1 MAIVVWRAMR
11 VSFLWGI
18 CGPFADISF
27 CFECVMNEG
36 DKMRD
41 VVVVDTTVHPFGA
54 NYGSCALCLNGEH
67 IAYNNDPEVTRGS
80 TDSAIKFLC
89 K

>member
-1 MAIVVWRAMR
+1 
-11 VSFLWGI
+11 
-18 CGPFADISF
+18 
-27 CFECVMNEG
+27 MNEG
-36 DKMRD
+36 DKKRD

-67 IAYNNDPEVTRGS
+67 IAYNNDPQVTRGDPEVTRGS